1 MAGQVIKPS
10 LSAESNH
17 KHKWLIV
24 LACILS
30 IAGLLFFA
38 SHRYYSLVKPID
50 GTVWGEFGDFI
61 GGVVGTIIAYISIR
75 LLIDTLK
82 AQKDAN
88 DISLESAQESL
99 YVYRLQ
105 QFNDNFQM
113 LIQLYRESLNQFKNK
128 NDKDCIGQEFLK
140 NQAEKCRVEFE
151 PKEADYVTKK
161 QHAVKR
167 FNDFY
172 KENRDEASVYFRII
186 YRLLELLFDTKLYRR
201 DKLKFAKILRSQFS
215 EAELFF
221 LRYNA
226 MTENGKNMRF
236 YLCQYNILKHLPAL
250 NMMEFSYWKY
260 NKITGSN
267 ANLVITYL
275 IALSKSI
282 KDRWTWDEEEY
293 ELEQIKGRYDVKD
306 TIEHPSKYVLE
317 ISRKQSLQSE
327 DDTLSKA
334 FDGLTRYELRD
345 FFADFI
351 TEMFSYY
358 NFEQYQKLS
367 DIKIVPEED
376 TKDDTEIVKITVSS
390 TSGLVIYEEK
400 DTNIIIESE
409 NEYDFV

>member
-1 MAGQVIKPS
+1 MAGQVIRTSP
-10 LSAESNH
+10 SAEPSRR
-17 KHKWLIV
+17 HKWLVVI
-24 LACILS
+24 ACILS
-30 IAGLLFFA
+30 IAGLLFFV
-38 SHRYYSLVKPID
+38 SHRYYSLAMPID
-50 GTVWGEFGDFI
+50 GTIWGEFGDFI

-105 QFNDNFQM
+105 QFNDIFQM
-113 LIQLYRESLNQFKNK
+113 LIQLYRESLNQFKDK
-128 NDKDCIGQEFLK
+128 KDKDCKGQNFFK
-140 NQAEKCRVEFE
+140 IQAEKCRAEFE
-151 PKEADYVTKK
+151 PKEADYATKK
-161 QHAVKR
+161 QNAVKR
-167 FNDFY
+167 FNEFY
-172 KENRDEASVYFRII
+172 NENRDEASVYFRII
-186 YRLLELLFDTKLYRR
+186 YRLLELLYDTRLYRR

-221 LRYNA
+221 IRYNA
-226 MTENGKNMRF
+226 MTENGKNMRL

-260 NKITGSN
+260 NKIKGSN

-282 KDRWTWDEEEY
+282 KDRWTWDDEEV
-293 ELEQIKGRYDVKD
+293 ELEQIQGRYEVKD
-306 TIEHPSKYVLE
+306 IIEYPSKYVFQV
-317 ISRKQSLQSE
+317 SRKLSEQNE

-358 NFEQYQKLS
+358 SFEQYQKLS
-367 DIKIVPEED
+367 DIEIVPKEEV
-376 TKDDTEIVKITVSS
+376 KDDTEIVMITVAS
-390 TSGLVIYEEK
+390 TSGLVIYKER

-409 NEYDFV
+409 NEYDMV

>member
-1 MAGQVIKPS
+1 MAGQVIRSSP
-10 LSAESNH
+10 SAEPSH
-17 KHKWLIV
+17 RHKWLVV

-30 IAGLLFFA
+30 IAGLLFFV
-38 SHRYYSLVKPID
+38 SHRYYSLAKPID
-50 GTVWGEFGDFI
+50 GSIWGEFGDFI

-105 QFNDNFQM
+105 QFNDIFQM
-113 LIQLYRESLNQFKNK
+113 LIQLYRESLNQFKDK
-128 NDKDCIGQEFLK
+128 NDKDCKGKEFLK
-140 NQAEKCRVEFE
+140 IQAEKCRAEFE
-151 PKEADYVTKK
+151 PKEADYATKK
-161 QHAVKR
+161 QNAVKR
-167 FNDFY
+167 FNEFY
-172 KENRDEASVYFRII
+172 NENKDEASVYFRII
-186 YRLLELLFDTKLYRR
+186 YRLLELLYDTRLYRR

-221 LRYNA
+221 IRYNA
-226 MTENGKNMRF
+226 MTENGKNMRL

-260 NKITGSN
+260 NKIKGSN

-282 KDRWTWDEEEY
+282 KDRWTWDDEGF
-293 ELEQIKGRYDVKD
+293 ELEQIQGRYEVKD
-306 TIEHPSKYVLE
+306 IIEHPTKYVLQV
-317 ISRKQSLQSE
+317 SRKLSEQNE

-358 NFEQYQKLS
+358 SFEQYQKLS
-367 DIKIVPEED
+367 DIAILPKEEV
-376 TKDDTEIVKITVSS
+376 KDDTEIVMITVAS
-390 TSGLVIYEEK
+390 TSGLVIYKEG

-409 NEYDFV
+409 KEYDMV

>member
-1 MAGQVIKPS
+1 MAGQVIRTSP
-10 LSAESNH
+10 SAEPSH
-17 KHKWLIV
+17 RHKWLVV

-30 IAGLLFFA
+30 IAGLLFFV
-38 SHRYYSLVKPID
+38 SHRYYSFTKPID
-50 GTVWGEFGDFI
+50 GTIWGEFGDFI

-99 YVYRLQ
+99 YVYRVQ
-105 QFNDNFQM
+105 QFNYNFQM
-113 LIQLYRESLNQFKNK
+113 LIQLYRESLNQFKEK
-128 NDKDCIGQEFLK
+128 EDKDCKGQEFLK
-140 NQAEKCRVEFE
+140 NQAEKCRASFE
-151 PKEADYVTKK
+151 PKEADYATRKLY
-161 QHAVKR
+161 AVKR
-167 FNDFY
+167 FNEFY
-172 KENRDEASVYFRII
+172 NENRDEASVYFRII

-201 DKLKFAKILRSQFS
+201 DKLKYAKILRSQFS

-221 LRYNA
+221 IRYNA

-250 NMMEFSYWKY
+250 NMMEFSYWRYK
-260 NKITGSN
+260 KITSSN

-282 KDRWTWDEEEY
+282 KDHWTWDEENF
-293 ELEQIKGRYDVKD
+293 ELEQIKGRYEVKD
-306 TIEHPSKYVLE
+306 TIENPSKYVLE
-317 ISRKQSLQSE
+317 ISRKQSQQSE

-358 NFEQYQKLS
+358 SFEQYQKLS
-367 DIKIVPEED
+367 DIEIVPEED
-376 TKDDTEIVKITVSS
+376 IKDDSEFVKITVSS
-390 TSGLVIYEEK
+390 TSGLIIYEEK

-409 NEYDFV
+409 SEYDIV

>member
-1 MAGQVIKPS
+1 MAGQVIKTS
-10 LSAESNH
+10 QSAEPSH
-17 KHKWLIV
+17 RHKWLVV

-30 IAGLLFFA
+30 IAGLLFFV
-38 SHRYYSLVKPID
+38 SHRYYSLAKPID
-50 GTVWGEFGDFI
+50 GTIWGEFGDFI

-113 LIQLYRESLNQFKNK
+113 LIQLYRESLNQFKDI
-128 NDKDCIGQEFLK
+128 NDKDSKGQEFLK
-140 NQAEKCRVEFE
+140 NQAEKCRAEFE
-151 PKEADYVTKK
+151 PKKADYATKK
-161 QHAVKR
+161 LYAVKR
-167 FNDFY
+167 FNEFY
-172 KENRDEASVYFRII
+172 NENRDEAAVYFRII

-201 DKLKFAKILRSQFS
+201 DKLKYAKILRSQFS

-221 LRYNA
+221 IRYNA

-282 KDRWTWDEEEY
+282 KDRWTWDDEDTD
-293 ELEQIKGRYDVKD
+293 LEQIQGRYEVKD
-306 TIEHPSKYVLE
+306 TMEHPTKYVLE
-317 ISRKQSLQSE
+317 FSRKLSQPSE

-358 NFEQYQKLS
+358 SFEQYQKLS
-367 DIKIVPEED
+367 DIVIAPEED
-376 TKDDTEIVKITVSS
+376 IKDDSEIVKIIVSS
-390 TSGLVIYEEK
+390 TNGLVIYEEN

-409 NEYDFV
+409 NEYDMV